1 MYVEW
6 VVGPNNSIPQVD
18 YVRVGEWKV
27 VDTNNF
33 NSLYCTYYDE
43 ATRSQCEDFRRCRG
57 LCMKT
62 NGNTDCTT
70 VRGGTEICAE
80 EHQVSL

>member
-1 MYVEW
+1 M
-6 VVGPNNSIPQVD
+6 
-18 YVRVGEWKV
+18 RVGEWKV

-70 VRGGTEICAE
+70 VLGGTEICAE
-80 EHQVSL
+80 EHQVCQ

>member
-1 MYVEW
+1 M
-6 VVGPNNSIPQVD
+6 
-18 YVRVGEWKV
+18 RVGEWKV

-33 NSLYCTYYDE
+33 NKQYCTYYDE
-43 ATRSQCEDFRRCRG
+43 ATRSQCEDFRPCNRRG
-57 LCMKT
+57 CVKT

-80 EHQVSL
+80 EHQVREPVKKVWKIPH